1 MALVSL
7 DNVTVG
13 SILAAP
19 IEDSLGRILIN
30 AGEPL
35 TEQLVAVL
43 KKRGYVEVDIR
54 PQPSPHSAEAM
65 EERVAGQMASSV
77 QFDSDVLRLKQAVG
91 ERFHNVSEKNS
102 RMQTIRVMAQKAL
115 INRIAQQKGL
125 A

>member
-1 MALVSL
+1 MAIVSL
-7 DNVTVG
+7 DQVSVG

-19 IEDSLGRILIN
+19 IEDSLGRILIS

-35 TEQLVAVL
+35 TDQLINVL
-43 KKRGYVEVDIR
+43 RKRGYVEVDIR
-54 PQPSPHSAEAM
+54 PQPNPQSAEAM
-65 EERVAGQMASSV
+65 EERVSGSISSSV
-77 QFDSDVLRLKQAVG
+77 QFDNDVLRLKQAVA

-102 RMQTIRVMAQKAL
+102 RMQTIRVMAQKVL